1 MPVHAFTPIIG
12 TLLLAHN
19 AAVGAATRFAV
30 IDILRQIREADA
42 EPVFQSSHEVALG
55 PDERQLLKQE
65 ILQQI
70 VIGIGRLDLPE
81 EGDVYD
87 ESQYPSEDDPA
98 AGQNAA
104 STASP
109 IGVVSTPNVGSSAD
123 SPRLDET
130 SFDRPSSPSLPE
142 LSRHDTPSST
152 DSVKTPEGDASS
164 SPVYMDAYPRIQ
176 VQTSDMA
183 LDDPSRIAGDASLSG
198 RQVDSSLS
206 LEMKPSESQPSL
218 VTAASEDSMG
228 ISSTDVGA
236 AADDSDGVEAALGR
250 LSSMSLMAAV
260 SAGGAYVRMII
271 IRS

>member
-30 IDILRQIREADA
+30 IDILRQIRDADA
-42 EPVFQSSHEVALG
+42 DPAFDSSRETAFG
-55 PDERQLLKQE
+55 YDERQLLKQE

-81 EGDVYD
+81 EGEVYD
-87 ESQYPSEDDPA
+87 DAGYPSVDD
-98 AGQNAA
+98 QSAA

-109 IGVVSTPNVGSSAD
+109 PVSAPAAIGGPSAD
-123 SPRLDET
+123 SPRPDQTE
-130 SFDRPSSPSLPE
+130 FDRSSTPSLPE

-152 DSVKTPEGDASS
+152 ESVKTPEGGSSS
-164 SPVYMDAYPRIQ
+164 SPIYVDDSHPRLQ
-176 VQTSDMA
+176 VQVSDMA
-183 LDDPSRIAGDASLSG
+183 LDDPSLISGNASLSG
-198 RQVDSSLS
+198 RQVESSIS
-206 LEMKPSESQPSL
+206 PENKSTESKPPL
-218 VTAASEDSMG
+218 VTAASDDSIG
-228 ISSTDVGA
+228 NSSTELG

-260 SAGGAYVRMII
+260 SAGGAYFFVMM
-271 IRS
+271 S